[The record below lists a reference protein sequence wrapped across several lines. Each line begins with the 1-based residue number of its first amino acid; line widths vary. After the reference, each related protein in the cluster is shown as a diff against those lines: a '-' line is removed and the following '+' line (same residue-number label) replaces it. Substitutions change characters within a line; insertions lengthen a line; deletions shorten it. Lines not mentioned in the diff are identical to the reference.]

1 MKGSAPDE
9 IDARAPIG
17 VELADRGRT
26 AMYRS
31 ELSRPLALALTD
43 GAIQPSDTLF
53 DYGCGRGSDIARLR
67 ELGVAATGWD
77 PVHAPDNP
85 KGAAAVVNLGY
96 VVNVIEDPGERQAAL
111 TDAWQLT
118 SRMLIVAARLD
129 WDINSAQALP
139 CGDGLIT
146 SRGTFQKFYT
156 QDELR
161 AWIQATLQVEA
172 DAAGPGVFYVF
183 RNPEA
188 RELHLARAVRRVTA
202 PRLTLA
208 PHVALEQNR
217 ELFEPLLAF
226 LATRGRSP
234 VEGELPEA
242 GAIVERLG
250 SIARAIRILG
260 KVVGTETWEK
270 IAVERQRELLVYLA
284 LGTFRRR
291 PPLKALPVEIQA
303 DVRAFVGSYSDATKL
318 GRELLFSTGQQNAI
332 NEECKEAIV
341 GKLTADSLYVH
352 ISAVSRLPVL
362 LRVFEGCA
370 RTLLGDIPG
379 ATIVKLRRDKPKVS
393 YLCYPTFDTVGHPP
407 LTETF
412 VADLRK
418 LHTTHYSYTDR
429 DNPPVLHRKECFVT
443 EDYPLRLEFATLTRA
458 EEEAGLLV
466 DSAEIGTQ
474 QRWDARLAARGF
486 LVTGHELQRRV
497 RVGKS
502 AIGTLPASEHPD
514 GADENS

>member
-1 MKGSAPDE
+1 MKSSAPDGFG
-9 IDARAPIG
+9 ASAPTG
-17 VELADRGRT
+17 VELIDRGRT

-31 ELSRPLALALTD
+31 ELSRPLALALSD

-67 ELGVAATGWD
+67 KLGVDATGWD
-77 PVHAPDNP
+77 PVHAPESP

-96 VVNVIEDPGERQAAL
+96 VVNVIEDPSEREAAL
-111 TDAWQLT
+111 NDAWQLA

-129 WDINSAQALP
+129 WDINPAQALA

-161 AWIQATLQVEA
+161 EWIQATLQVEA

-188 RELHLARAVRRVTA
+188 RELHLARAVRRVA
-202 PRLTLA
+202 PPRLTLA
-208 PHVALEQNR
+208 PNVALEQNR

-226 LATRGRSP
+226 LAIRGRSP
-234 VEGELPEA
+234 VEGELPET
-242 GAIVERLG
+242 GAIVDRLG
-250 SIARAIRILG
+250 SVARAIRILG
-260 KVVGTETWEK
+260 KAVGTETWEK
-270 IAVERQRELLVYLA
+270 VAVERQRELLVYLA

-291 PPLKALPVEIQA
+291 PPLKALPVDIQA
-303 DVRAFVGSYSDATKL
+303 DVRAFFGNYSEATKL
-318 GRELLFSTGQQNAI
+318 GRELLFATGQQNAI
-332 NEECKEAIV
+332 NEECKEATV

-352 ISAVSRLPVL
+352 ISAISRLPVF
-362 LRVFEGCA
+362 LRVYEGCA

-412 VADLRK
+412 VADLRQ
-418 LHTTHYSYTDR
+418 LHTKHYSYADR
-429 DNPPVLHRKECFVT
+429 ENPPVLHRKECFVT
-443 EDYPLRLEFATLTRA
+443 EDYPQRPAFAALTRA
-458 EEEAGLLV
+458 EEEAGLLD
-466 DSAEIGTQ
+466 DSAEIGTR
-474 QRWDARLAARGF
+474 QRWDARLAARGY
-486 LVTGHELQRRV
+486 VVAGHDLRR
-497 RVGKS
+497 R
-502 AIGTLPASEHPD
+502 
-514 GADENS
+514 ADT